1 MNTLIIRKKS
11 LKTWLHTDSILGDF
25 IISKF
30 YFNSTNLTFQIV
42 EQGQSK
48 RIIYNISDI
57 TLYNTIDGGGAET
70 FATISELSLR
80 LEELNYPAFQY
91 DGQITSI
98 ANLIEE
104 GTNITITGDGTL
116 LSPYVINAT
125 GGAGGTPTLQ
135 EVLDEGDNATIN
147 GTGDLSIVYVDGT
160 LSSEIYQD
168 KNVASLTSYNADGNI
183 SLVADTDTNIFLRK
197 NLAST
202 NLKISVEN
210 PTGVDGIIVIKDP
223 VSEIE
228 TVAFLSDIT
237 GGGSQTLAET
247 LVNGNTTEGLNI
259 SISDGDAVALDNTSK
274 LKKGTTNAG
283 NGGNNGIALKCSLD
297 YEFKWEAGRMYIM
310 EQDGIGI
317 RETRYNFNIAPSA
330 TDDSTKG
337 YAVNSRWILDNGTM
351 YECTDATSG
360 NAIWENI
367 TVNVAPE
374 RLAKINASSVLGDGF
389 NFHTFFSVGGALFG
403 GERAGASVAPR
414 FYKFSDPNDLSV
426 SEFISMT
433 FVGAGV
439 NGFESM
445 CYDANTDNFYGML
458 SNTTKIIRINATDI
472 TDYTISDISGHI
484 NFPVGCSFSGSG
496 GICTDETHLY
506 IGTEQ
511 IPNSFVLKVL
521 ISDLSV
527 VDSYEWARPSI
538 HAANINV
545 TNGYCVFTTNGSDC
559 YLLKVD
565 LSDLSNVELQL
576 NIDGLTDDFALA
588 SDFDWAFCGGEAN
601 IGASVGGVGID
612 LTTMTAYPMNCLPST
627 GFFYDAANSLV
638 INTSLLGFVETY
650 DIFNLIDAVSTGL
663 PSQIDVVKTYTMRGF
678 WVNEWAKVGSDYFVT
693 TWENNTSGLIKKI
706 ELIEFK
712 NPLITKEEVK
722 SRFNQSGGGSA
733 WGDITGTLS
742 AQTDLQSA
750 LNAKEPTISVGT
762 TSQYWRGDKT
772 WQTFPTNPSSGGA
785 SVSYYLNGS
794 VSQGTIGGAAYK
806 EMNGT
811 PVIGA
816 GTDFTINAD
825 GYITQFITDVG
836 DPNKLLIPGGNW
848 NFETYFSASSSG
860 GTPRFYI
867 ELYKYDGATFTL
879 ISSNSATPEN
889 ITGGT
894 SVDLYFTALAVPPT
908 TLLATDRLAVRF
920 YVIHSG
926 RTITMHTENSHL
938 SQIITTFSTG
948 LTSLNGLS
956 LSTQYFAVGTVGTDF
971 AISSVS
977 DTHTFNLP
985 TASASNRGLLSS
997 ANWSTFNDKQNALGF
1012 TAENVANKSTDVNT
1026 DQASSTKYPTV
1037 KSVYDWAIGLFATTA
1052 QVNLRTRELLQDF
1065 TDYTTTGVL
1074 TEQIISN
1081 QAITANDM
1089 KINSWLNFIATL
1101 SRTGTTNATVSI
1113 YLSTTS
1119 NSIAGAVKIGTAT
1132 MTSTQSLP
1140 CFKRDFSINA
1150 SSVLRGIL
1158 FTGNIVTDEIV
1169 TQAQST
1175 TTLTLG
1181 SAYYLI
1187 TTVALNNTADTV
1199 TQRAINLKSSK

>member
-445 CYDANTDNFYGML
+445 CYDSNTDNFYGML
-458 SNTTKIIRINATDI
+458 SGTSKIIKIPASNI
-472 TDYTISDISGHI
+472 SSYTITTITGMPSGC
-484 NFPVGCSFSGSG
+484 FFAGSG
-496 GICTDETHLY
+496 GICTDETYLY
-506 IGTEQ
+506 VGTEQ
-511 IPNSFVLKVL
+511 TPSSFVLKIL

-527 VDSYEWARPSI
+527 VDSYEWARPRI
-538 HAANINV
+538 HGANISV
-545 TNGYCVFTTNGSDC
+545 ANGECCFSTNGSDC
-559 YLLKVD
+559 YALFVSLAD
-565 LSDLSNVELQL
+565 FSNYEVRLG
-576 NIDGLTDDFALA
+576 IDGITDDLA
-588 SDFDWAFCGGEAN
+588 WSDDFNILFFGGESN
-601 IGASVGGVGID
+601 IGADIGGVFYNRG
-612 LTTMTAYPMNCLPST
+612 TGQKAYANCMPST
-627 GFFYDAANSLV
+627 GCFYDADNSV
-638 INTSLLGFVETY
+638 FINTSLKGYVETFNAFDVSDVLDQVKEAI
-650 DIFNLIDAVSTGL
+650 DIA
-663 PSQIDVVKTYTMRGF
+663 KTYTMRGY
-678 WVNEWAKVGSDYFVT
+678 WVNEFARIGTDYFVT
-693 TWENNTSGLIKKI
+693 TWNNITTGIVKKV
-706 ELIEFK
+706 ELIEYE
-712 NPLITKEEVK
+712 NPLKSQEEVY
-722 SRFNQSGGGSA
+722 SRYTTPNNLVQTSTVTSG
-733 WGDITGTLS
+733 
-742 AQTDLQSA
+742 
-750 LNAKEPTISVGT
+750 TISAIYIPRNLT
-762 TSQYWRGDKT
+762 
-772 WQTFPTNPSSGGA
+772 
-785 SVSYYLNGS
+785 
-794 VSQGTIGGAAYK
+794 
-806 EMNGT
+806 
-811 PVIGA
+811 VIH
-816 GTDFTINAD
+816 NA
-825 GYITQFITDVG
+825 
-836 DPNKLLIPGGNW
+836 
-848 NFETYFSASSSG
+848 
-860 GTPRFYI
+860 
-867 ELYKYDGATFTL
+867 
-879 ISSNSATPEN
+879 
-889 ITGGT
+889 
-894 SVDLYFTALAVPPT
+894 TAT
-908 TLLATDRLAVRF
+908 TLTAELPIEVRDQQT
-920 YVIHSG
+920 Y
-926 RTITMHTENSHL
+926 TLM
-938 SQIITTFSTG
+938 
-948 LTSLNGLS
+948 
-956 LSTQYFAVGTVGTDF
+956 TVG
-971 AISSVS
+971 
-977 DTHTFNLP
+977 
-985 TASASNRGLLSS
+985 
-997 ANWSTFNDKQNALGF
+997 
-1012 TAENVANKSTDVNT
+1012 
-1026 DQASSTKYPTV
+1026 
-1037 KSVYDWAIGLFATTA
+1037 
-1052 QVNLRTRELLQDF
+1052 
-1065 TDYTTTGVL
+1065 
-1074 TEQIISN
+1074 
-1081 QAITANDM
+1081 
-1089 KINSWLNFIATL
+1089 
-1101 SRTGTTNATVSI
+1101 
-1113 YLSTTS
+1113 
-1119 NSIAGAVKIGTAT
+1119 
-1132 MTSTQSLP
+1132 
-1140 CFKRDFSINA
+1140 
-1150 SSVLRGIL
+1150 GI
-1158 FTGNIVTDEIV
+1158 
-1169 TQAQST
+1169 
-1175 TTLTLG
+1175 TTLTLT
-1181 SAYYLI
+1181 SAVGTIINPI
-1187 TTVALNNTADTV
+1187 TTLSAGGSV
-1199 TQRAINLKSSK
+1199 TYMYNLQLDKWFKI